1 MNAQH
6 RHRRPAT
13 RLLATSLAALLAL
26 TTSNALAGPAEQ
38 QASGIRA
45 FQNGKYEA
53 AVADLKAAMDA
64 KPSAKTALYLGNAYL
79 KLDELDLAKEAFEAL
94 LRLEPNH
101 PKKVTIETLIR
112 SIDARAEVKVH
123 IESTPPGATI
133 YVDDLANGSVG
144 VTPADVN
151 ITIGKRR
158 IILVKEGF
166 AQLTK
171 EVVLKTG
178 TPLNLTLPLPGTGCL
193 VHLATSNSSAAVAS
207 VNGQEPIALPAD
219 LSLPAGDHKVRFTA
233 SGYQAKDEPIA
244 CDGFAKFNIA
254 ATLVPES
261 GRVTV
266 ARVAGSVV
274 RIDGKIVAV
283 TPEEATRGINLAPGR
298 HEISI
303 TTGDDPPRI
312 SIIDVQ
318 PGQTIALGLPADS
331 GPAGAFPR
339 RALYFDAIG
348 GGNITLRDWRFGA
361 NAFQA
366 QSGRARFTP
375 SSSAMAGARVGFQVT
390 PRFAVETE
398 AFWMSLPN
406 ELDTSHG
413 LSYGINA
420 VYHLLPT
427 RVTPVVEGGVGIYQ
441 VLTGDLGADLSP
453 RGHLGVGLRARVKKW
468 LSLRVDVRDVISRG
482 FETGGSNNLEL
493 LGGAELFLL

>member
-1 MNAQH
+1 MNAMP
-6 RHRRPAT
+6 RNRRPA
-13 RLLATSLAALLAL
+13 RNLAASCLAALIAL
-26 TTSNALAGPAEQ
+26 HSASAFAGPAEQ

-53 AVADLKAAMDA
+53 AAADLKASMEA
-64 KPSAKTALYLGNAYL
+64 KPDAKTALYLGNAYL
-79 KLDELDLAKEAFEAL
+79 KLDELDLAKEAFEAM

-133 YVDDLANGSVG
+133 YVDDMANGALG
-144 VTPADVN
+144 VTPADINV
-151 ITIGKRR
+151 TIGKRR
-158 IILVKEGF
+158 IILVKDGF

-178 TPLNLTLPLPGTGCL
+178 VPMDLSLPLPGTGCA
-193 VHLATSNSSAAVAS
+193 VHLAASNSRTAVAS

-233 SGYQAKDEPIA
+233 SGYQTKDEAIA
-244 CDGFAKFNIA
+244 CDGFKQFNIA
-254 ATLVPES
+254 ATLIPEG

-266 ARVAGSVV
+266 AHVAGSVV

-283 TPEEATRGINLAPGR
+283 SPEEATRGINLAPGR

-303 TTGDDPPRI
+303 TTGDDPPRV

-339 RALYFDAIG
+339 RALYFEALG

-361 NAFQA
+361 NSFRSQGGQA
-366 QSGRARFTP
+366 RYSPT
-375 SSSAMAGARVGFQVT
+375 SSAMAGARVGFQVT

-441 VLTGDLGADLSP
+441 VLTGNLGADLSP
-453 RGHLGVGLRARVKKW
+453 RAHLGVGLRARVKKW
-468 LSLRVDVRDVISRG
+468 LSLRVDVRDVVSKG